1 MIKIKTI
8 NELKNMLNKLRIQD
22 EKLHNNNSSTY
33 AKGFLA
39 GQITLLNY
47 FISEGENYDKN
58 NI

>member
-1 MIKIKTI
+1 
-8 NELKNMLNKLRIQD
+8 MLNKLRIQD